1 MNSKIRQFVDSL
13 IIVHLNFYIQICVA
27 VNFKKSNMQDK
38 RINIFLMYI
47 FILPVIFIFGSCY
60 HLAAFSEREYYQA
73 VGLKVASLE
82 LMRKAV
88 DDYSKHSAE
97 ADSLRHNLK
106 LAFEYAKGRPD
117 NDIITK
123 QWEIMIDPDRNLIGG
138 FLRIWEEDIKLSP
151 AFINEAQ
158 SVIGDAF
165 DTIIGLE
172 SGKLKSSD
180 LPEGQTSNEGNK

>member
-1 MNSKIRQFVDSL
+1 
-13 IIVHLNFYIQICVA
+13 
-27 VNFKKSNMQDK
+27 MQDK
-38 RINIFLMYI
+38 RINIFLIYI
-47 FILPVIFIFGSCY
+47 FILPVIFTFSSCY
-60 HLAAFSEREYYQA
+60 NLTAFNEKAYNKA
-73 VGLKVASLE
+73 VVLKVASLE
-82 LMRKAV
+82 LMDKAV
-88 DDYSKHSAE
+88 DNYTNHSAE

-151 AFINEAQ
+151 AFVNEAQ

-172 SGKLKSSD
+172 SGKLKLSD
-180 LPEGQTSNEGNK
+180 LPEGQTLNEGNK